1 MIGLIFFQISLHVQ
15 YNKAAQQ
22 LLVCYKPKGQS
33 RVKEVHNLRQKRQV
47 EVDVLNTLH
56 FL

>member
-1 MIGLIFFQISLHVQ
+1 MQ

-47 EVDVLNTLH
+47 EVHVLNILH